1 MLVSINSLVVVL
13 LVIFLATKMK
23 FMTRGGVMEGE
34 LFELRIFD
42 GRSQKCSEPDF
53 SQRSYDYCGTR
64 TRGLGPELELGL
76 DYTGS
81 SLLPLHP
88 LSDPL
93 PISKSY
99 LLRVSQP
106 LKIPPPAGDQV
117 FKPTGLWGLLRL

>member
-1 MLVSINSLVVVL
+1 MSSGFVMVDPRNAVNLTSHRE
-13 LVIFLATKMK
+13 AT
-23 FMTRGGVMEGE
+23 TTVDQE
-34 LFELRIFD
+34 LED
-42 GRSQKCSEPDF
+42 
-53 SQRSYDYCGTR
+53 
-64 TRGLGPELELGL
+64 LGQSWMELGL